1 MKNSHAT
8 KVSLIYF
15 LFFYVFIYA
24 GNAVY
29 GTFLPLYFQDIGFSA
44 LQIGTLLSFGPFVA
58 ILAQPLWGA
67 LGDRARTKNFIL
79 LILLAG
85 CGISMILYPLS
96 NHFTYLLIMI
106 CIFTFF
112 QTSIFAISDTITLE
126 VLDKRKMGSFGH
138 IRMGGTIGFAIMS
151 LVFGIIS
158 KNHIG
163 SLFAV
168 YSSIIVVCFLLVL
181 KFPSVEGHQ
190 SQGRKMSIL
199 VLFRNR
205 MLMVYFGINFI
216 LQITLGY
223 YYAFFPMYFRELGGD
238 NVLLGWS
245 MVISS
250 LSEVPFLLF
259 ADKIFKR
266 VRIPYI
272 LLGAACFTA
281 LRWYLFSVIET
292 PIWALPV
299 QALHGLIFIV
309 LTVTMAT
316 YINKE
321 VPKELKASGQTF
333 NGLMNLGVA
342 RIIGSLAGGIA
353 TTSFGLRRVFMYNSI
368 IALVCVAV
376 FAMFFWRMRNRESS
390 AAKQAN

>member
-1 MKNSHAT
+1 MNNSQSV
-8 KVSLIYF
+8 KMSLRYF

-29 GTFLPLYFQDIGFSA
+29 GTFLPLYFQDIGYSA
-44 LQIGTLLSFGPFVA
+44 LQIGTLLSLGPFVA

-67 LGDRARTKNFIL
+67 LGDRAQTKNSIL
-79 LILLAG
+79 LFLLTG
-85 CGISMILYPLS
+85 CGITILLYPLS
-96 NHFTYLLIMI
+96 NQFTYLLLII
-106 CIFTFF
+106 SIFTFF

-126 VLDKRKMGSFGH
+126 AIDKHKIGKFGH
-138 IRMGGTIGFAIMS
+138 IRMGGTFGFAVMS

-158 KNHIG
+158 KDHI
-163 SLFAV
+163 SSMFIV
-168 YSSIIVVCFLLVL
+168 YFSIIVVAFLLVL
-181 KFPSVEGHQ
+181 KFPTVEGHQ
-190 SQGRKMSIL
+190 THGHKVSIT
-199 VLFRNR
+199 VLFKNR
-205 MLMVYFGINFI
+205 MLMIYFGFNFI

-266 VRIPYI
+266 VKIPYI
-272 LLGAACFTA
+272 LLAAAVFTA
-281 LRWYLFSVIET
+281 LRWFLFSIIDA
-292 PIWALPV
+292 PIWVLPV

-309 LTVTMAT
+309 LAVTMAT

-321 VPKELKASGQTF
+321 VPKELKASGQTL

-342 RIIGSLAGGIA
+342 RIIGSFAGGIA
-353 TTSFGLRRVFMYNSI
+353 TTSFGIRHVFMYNSI
-368 IALVCVAV
+368 IALVSL
-376 FAMFFWRMRNRESS
+376 FAFVLVLWSTNHRDSRANHS
-390 AAKQAN
+390 AH

>member
-1 MKNSHAT
+1 MKNSQSVKT
-8 KVSLIYF
+8 SLSYF

-29 GTFLPLYFQDIGFSA
+29 GTFLPLYFQDIGFTA
-44 LQIGTLLSFGPFVA
+44 IQIGTLLSLGPFVA
-58 ILAQPLWGA
+58 IIAQPIWGA
-67 LGDRARTKNFIL
+67 LGDRARTKNLIL

-85 CGISMILYPLS
+85 CGITMILYPLS
-96 NHFTYLLIMI
+96 NAFTYLLLMI

-126 VLDKRKMGSFGH
+126 VLDKHKLGKFGH
-138 IRMGGTIGFAIMS
+138 IRLGGTIGFAIMS

-163 SLFAV
+163 SIFAV
-168 YSSIIVVCFLLVL
+168 YSSIIVVAFLLVL
-181 KFPSVEGHQ
+181 KFPRVEGHQ

-205 MLMVYFGINFI
+205 MLMLYFGINFI

-223 YYAFFPMYFRELGGD
+223 YYSFFPMYFRELGGD
-238 NVLLGWS
+238 NVMLGWS

-266 VRIPYI
+266 VKIHYI
-272 LLGAACFTA
+272 LLGAAGFTA
-281 LRWYLFSVIET
+281 LRWYLFSIIDAPFWV
-292 PIWALPV
+292 LPV
-299 QALHGLIFIV
+299 QALHGLMFIV
-309 LTVTMAT
+309 LSVTMAT

-321 VPKELKASGQTF
+321 VPMELKASGQTL

-342 RIIGSLAGGIA
+342 RIIGSFAGGIA
-353 TTSFGLRRVFMYNSI
+353 TTSFGIRNVFTYNSI
-368 IALVCVAV
+368 IALLCMGV
-376 FAMFFWRMRNRESS
+376 FALFFWRGRNRETTINKEVS
-390 AAKQAN
+390 

>member
-1 MKNSHAT
+1 MNNSQSVKT
-8 KVSLIYF
+8 SLRYF

-29 GTFLPLYFQDIGFSA
+29 GTFLPLYFQDIGYSA
-44 LQIGTLLSFGPFVA
+44 LQIGTLLSLGPFVA

-67 LGDRARTKNFIL
+67 LGDRAKTKNSIL
-79 LILLAG
+79 LFLLAG
-85 CGISMILYPLS
+85 CGITILLYPLS
-96 NHFTYLLIMI
+96 TQFTYLLLMI
-106 CIFTFF
+106 SIFTFF
-112 QTSIFAISDTITLE
+112 QTSIFAIGDTITLE
-126 VLDKRKMGSFGH
+126 AIDKHKIGNFGH
-138 IRMGGTIGFAIMS
+138 IRMGGTFGFAMMS

-158 KNHIG
+158 KDHI
-163 SLFAV
+163 SSIFIV
-168 YSSIIVVCFLLVL
+168 YFSIIVVAFLLVL
-181 KFPSVEGHQ
+181 KFPAVEGHQ
-190 SQGRKMSIL
+190 AHGHKVSITI
-199 VLFRNR
+199 LFKNR
-205 MLMVYFGINFI
+205 MLMIYFGFNFI

-266 VRIPYI
+266 VKIPYI
-272 LLGAACFTA
+272 LLAAAVFTA
-281 LRWYLFSVIET
+281 LRWFLFSIIDT
-292 PIWALPV
+292 PIWVLPV

-321 VPKELKASGQTF
+321 VPKELKASGQTL

-342 RIIGSLAGGIA
+342 RIIGSFAGGIA
-353 TTSFGLRRVFMYNSI
+353 TTSFGIRNVFMYNSI
-368 IALVCVAV
+368 VALVSMVAFV
-376 FAMFFWRMRNRESS
+376 LFLWSTNNRASR
-390 AAKQAN
+390 ANHSGR